1 VVDRHSLL
9 PCATID
15 HDSVMAVAVK
25 INDRVRL
32 IDNDLLLPGTSN
44 TPV

>member
-1 VVDRHSLL
+1 L
-9 PCATID
+9 
-15 HDSVMAVAVK
+15 AVK

-32 IDNDLLLPGTSN
+32 IDNGLLLPGTSN